1 MKLESAPQ
9 DVTFH
14 GDFEQRDVAIGDVA
28 FILDMFAD
36 KVYSNKERAVIR
48 ELACN
53 AHDSHVM
60 AGTTDVPFD
69 VHLPTQLEPWF
80 SLRDYGTGLADDD
93 IANVY
98 GAIGVSTKRD
108 SNEVIGCFGIGSL
121 SPYSMCDSFTVKS
134 YLNGIVRTYQCM
146 RDEKRQPKV
155 IPLGSAPT
163 DEANGL
169 EVKLTV
175 NGKVSEF
182 EEEAGH
188 VFMFWEGTLPK
199 INNQHVIRKCQ
210 EMRDK
215 YVFKGDDFGLT
226 PSWGSMYALMGNI
239 AYKIP
244 SQLDDFNVDGYLK
257 FDLGELEFDT
267 ARENLSMTDKTK
279 AALKTKFAS
288 VKSSL
293 TKIAVDQIE
302 AEDTPFKKAALAET
316 LGKGQLGRFVGR
328 KNLDC
333 YALPEPAESVT
344 YWQSKYR
351 GSEKYNTHSISAT
364 GDIKYYLDKPRM
376 QTRIK
381 SYLKD
386 MSNGFTMYIFKDLA
400 QALECNI
407 PVEMLEDL
415 DDLPKVQRVS
425 SGTTSKCKTLSFNT
439 NARGWGY
446 NDADYW
452 EETEIEIDGSEIV
465 YVEVNR
471 NKPVGGGNY
480 TEIDFSKEDAD
491 LVSCFFLDCNSQ
503 INSTLK
509 TANEHIGEINL
520 IGLKTAFLKTAA
532 FRKGNFIHL
541 DDYLKREYA
550 KVAPKTFFEFNDS
563 DLGKFKTINKYIDND
578 EVREIVEF
586 ATSCKNDEIAGI
598 CQRLGVAVEM
608 TKDTMLQEMM
618 DEWNDRHK
626 MLTILSDWEIR
637 SNKTIVAEY
646 IGGSVK

>member
-1 MKLESAPQ
+1 MKLETAPQ
-9 DVTFH
+9 DVTIN

-36 KVYSNKERAVIR
+36 KVYSHKERAVIR

-60 AGTTDVPFD
+60 AGTTDVPFE

-80 SLRDYGTGLADDD
+80 SLRDYGTGLPDDD
-93 IANVY
+93 IANIY

-121 SPYSMCDSFTVKS
+121 SPYSLCDSFTVKS
-134 YLNGIVRTYQCM
+134 YLDGIVRTYQCM
-146 RDEKRQPKV
+146 RDAKRQPKV

-163 DEANGL
+163 NEANGL

-175 NGKVSEF
+175 DGKISEF
-182 EEEAGH
+182 EKEAAK
-188 VFMFWEGTLPK
+188 VFMFWEGTLPE
-199 INNQHVIRKCQ
+199 INSQQVSRKCQ
-210 EMRDK
+210 DMRDR
-215 YVFKGDDFGLT
+215 YVFKDDDFGLT
-226 PSWGSMYALMGNI
+226 PSWGDMYALMGNI

-244 SQLDDFNVDGYLK
+244 SELDEFDCDGYLK

-279 AALKTKFAS
+279 AALKAKFAS
-288 VKSSL
+288 VKDKL
-293 TKIAVDQIE
+293 TEIAIEQIE

-316 LGKGQLGRFVGR
+316 LSKGQIGRFVGR
-328 KNLDC
+328 KNLED

-351 GSEKYNTHSISAT
+351 GSEKYNTHQIAAI
-364 GDIKYYLDKPRM
+364 GDVKYYLHKDRM
-376 QTRIK
+376 TTRIR

-386 MSNGFTMYIFKDLA
+386 MSNGHTMYIFKNLA
-400 QALECNI
+400 QAQECNI

-415 DDLPKVQRVS
+415 DDLPKVHRISS
-425 SGTTSKCKTLSFNT
+425 SGTVSKCKTLRFLGKG
-439 NARGWGY
+439 RWGY
-446 NDADYW
+446 KDADYW
-452 EETEIEIDGSEIV
+452 DETEIELDGSEIV

-471 NKPVGGGNY
+471 NKPVGCNQY
-480 TEIDFSKEDAD
+480 T
-491 LVSCFFLDCNSQ
+491 DCNRS
-503 INSTLK
+503 ISSSLE
-509 TANEHIGEINL
+509 TADEHIGEINL

-550 KVAPKTFFEFNDS
+550 KKAPKTFFEYDSS
-563 DLGKFKTINKYIDND
+563 DLGTFKSINKYIDSD
-578 EVREIVEF
+578 EVREIVEL
-586 ATSCKNDEIAGI
+586 AESCKNDEIAGI
-598 CQRLGVAVEM
+598 CKRLGVAVEM

-618 DEWNDRHK
+618 DEWNERHK
-626 MLTILSDWEIR
+626 MLTFVSDWEISR
-637 SNKTIVAEY
+637 NTQIIAEY
-646 IGGSVK
+646 ISGKVKD

>member
-1 MKLESAPQ
+1 MKLETTPQ
-9 DVTFH
+9 DVILSD
-14 GDFEQRDVAIGDVA
+14 DFEQRDVAIGDVA
-28 FILDMFAD
+28 FILDMFSD

-60 AGTTDVPFD
+60 AGTMDVPFK
-69 VHLPTQLEPWF
+69 VHLPTELEPWF
-80 SLRDYGTGLADDD
+80 SLRDYGTGLEDDD
-93 IANVY
+93 IANIY

-146 RDEKRQPKV
+146 RDEQRKPKV
-155 IPLGSAPT
+155 IPLGVEPT

-175 NGKVSEF
+175 NGKISEF
-182 EEEAGH
+182 EQEACH

-199 INNQHVIRKCQ
+199 INSQHVIRKCQ
-210 EMRDK
+210 AMRDK

-244 SQLDDFNVDGYLK
+244 NSLDEFDVDGYLK

-279 AALKTKFAS
+279 AALKAKFAS
-288 VKSSL
+288 VKDKL
-293 TKIAVDQIE
+293 TEIAIEQIE

-328 KNLDC
+328 RNLDC
-333 YALPEPAESVT
+333 YALPEPKESVT

-351 GSEKYNTHSISAT
+351 GSEKYHTHSVSAT
-364 GDIKYYLDKPRM
+364 GDVKYYLHKDRM
-376 QTRIK
+376 TTRIK

-386 MSNGFTMYIFKDLA
+386 MSSGFTMYIFNDLA
-400 QALECNI
+400 QAQECNI
-407 PVEMLEDL
+407 PVEILEDL
-415 DDLPKVQRVS
+415 DDLPKVQRVYS
-425 SGTTSKCKTLSFNT
+425 SGTKSTCKTLKFLCRSKH
-439 NARGWGY
+439 WGY

-452 EETEIEIDGSEIV
+452 DETEIELDGSEIV

-471 NKPVGGGNY
+471 NKPVQ
-480 TEIDFSKEDAD
+480 
-491 LVSCFFLDCNSQ
+491 NSLSWTDSNGQ
-503 INSTLK
+503 INSTLE
-509 TANEHIGEINL
+509 TAQKHIGEINL
-520 IGLKTAFLKTAA
+520 IGLKSAFLKTAA
-532 FRKGNFIHL
+532 FRKGNFVHL
-541 DDYLKREYA
+541 NDYLRREYA
-550 KVAPKTFFEFNDS
+550 KKAPKTFFEYNDS
-563 DLGKFKTINKYIDND
+563 DLDNFKEINKVIDND
-578 EVREIVEF
+578 EVREIVEL
-586 ATSCKNDEIAGI
+586 ADSCKNDEIAGV
-598 CQRLGVAVEM
+598 CKRLGVTVEM
-608 TKDTMLQEMM
+608 TEDTMLQDLMN
-618 DEWNDRHK
+618 EWKERHT
-626 MLTILSDWEIR
+626 MLTFVSNWEIR
-637 SNKTIVAEY
+637 RNPEIIAKY
-646 IGGSVK
+646 IGGNLKKD

>member
-1 MKLESAPQ
+1 MKLATAPQ
-9 DVTFH
+9 DVMLPES
-14 GDFEQRDVAIGDVA
+14 FEQRDVAIGDVA

-80 SLRDYGTGLADDD
+80 SLRDYGTGLEDDD
-93 IANVY
+93 IANIY

-244 SQLDDFNVDGYLK
+244 NQLDEFDVDGYLK

-279 AALKTKFAS
+279 AALKAKFAS
-288 VKSSL
+288 VKDSL
-293 TKIAVDQIE
+293 AQIAIDQIE

-351 GSEKYNTHSISAT
+351 GSEKYFTKNISAT

-386 MSNGFTMYIFKDLA
+386 MSSGHTMYIFKDLA

-415 DDLPKVQRVS
+415 DDLPKVTRVS
-425 SGTTSKCKTLSFNT
+425 SGGTTSKCKTLKFI
-439 NARGWGY
+439 ARDRWGY
-446 NDADYW
+446 NDADFW
-452 EETEIEIDGSEIV
+452 DETEIELDGSEIV

-471 NKPVGGGNY
+471 NKPVGCGQY
-480 TEIDFSKEDAD
+480 T
-491 LVSCFFLDCNSQ
+491 NSNRQ
-503 INSTLK
+503 ITSSIG
-509 TANEHIGEINL
+509 TAKEHIGEINL

-541 DDYLKREYA
+541 DAYLAREYA
-550 KVAPKTFFEFNDS
+550 RVAPKTFFEYDDS
-563 DLGKFKTINKYIDND
+563 DLGKFKTINKYIDHD
-578 EVREIVEF
+578 EVREIVEL
-586 ATSCKNDEIAGI
+586 ATSCENTEIAGI
-598 CQRLGVAVEM
+598 CKRLGIVVEM
-608 TKDTMLQEMM
+608 TKDTMLQELM
-618 DEWNDRHK
+618 DEFNDKYK
-626 MLTILSDWEIR
+626 MLTLLSEWEIR
-637 SNKTIVAEY
+637 NNKSIVAEY
-646 IGGSVK
+646 ISGKVKE

>member
-9 DVTFH
+9 DVSFH

-80 SLRDYGTGLADDD
+80 SLRDYGTGLPDDD
-93 IANVY
+93 IANIY

-134 YLNGIVRTYQCM
+134 YLDGIVRTYQCM

-163 DEANGL
+163 DEPNGL

-175 NGKVSEF
+175 NGKVSQF

-210 EMRDK
+210 EMRDR

-244 SQLDDFNVDGYLK
+244 SQLDEFDVDGYLK

-279 AALKTKFAS
+279 AALKAKFAS
-288 VKSSL
+288 VKDKL
-293 TKIAVDQIE
+293 TEIAIEQIE
-302 AEDTPFKKAALAET
+302 EMTTPFRKAALAET

-364 GDIKYYLDKPRM
+364 GDIKYYLHKDRM
-376 QTRIK
+376 QTRIR

-386 MSNGFTMYIFKDLA
+386 MSSGFTMYIFKNLA
-400 QALECNI
+400 QAQECNI
-407 PVEMLEDL
+407 PVDMLEDL

-425 SGTTSKCKTLSFNT
+425 SGTVSKCKTLRFLAKN
-439 NARGWGY
+439 GWGY
-446 NDADYW
+446 NDADHW
-452 EETEIEIDGSEIV
+452 DETEIEIDGSEIV

-471 NKPVGGGNY
+471 NKPV
-480 TEIDFSKEDAD
+480 F
-491 LVSCFFLDCNSQ
+491 NSLQWTNSNNQ
-503 INSTLK
+503 IGSTLK
-509 TANEHIGEINL
+509 TAKDNIGEINL
-520 IGLKTAFLKTAA
+520 IGLKSAFLKTSV

-541 DDYLKREYA
+541 DDYLRREYA
-550 KVAPKTFFEFNDS
+550 KVAPKTFFKYEGD
-563 DLGKFKTINKYIDND
+563 DLNKLKTINKYIDND
-578 EVREIVEF
+578 EVREIVELSD
-586 ATSCKNDEIAGI
+586 SCKNDGIAEI
-598 CQRLGVAVEM
+598 CKRLGVAVEM
-608 TKDTMLQEMM
+608 TEDTMLQEMM
-618 DEWNDRHK
+618 DEWNELHK
-626 MLTILSDWEIR
+626 MLTFVSDWEIR
-637 SNKTIVAEY
+637 NNPTIVAEY
-646 IGGSVK
+646 NSGKIKE

>member
-1 MKLESAPQ
+1 MKLEMPEQ
-9 DVTFH
+9 DVMI
-14 GDFEQRDVAIGDVA
+14 GDGFEQRDVAIGDVA
-28 FILDMFAD
+28 FILDLFAD
-36 KVYSNKERAVIR
+36 KIYSNKERAVIR

-53 AHDSHVM
+53 AHDSHVV

-80 SLRDYGTGLADDD
+80 CIRDYGTGLEDNE
-93 IANVY
+93 IAEIY

-108 SNEVIGCFGIGSL
+108 TNELIGAFGVGSL

-163 DEANGL
+163 DEPNGL

-244 SQLDDFNVDGYLK
+244 DSLDEFDVDGYLK

-279 AALKTKFAS
+279 AALKAKFAS
-288 VKSSL
+288 VKDSL
-293 TKIAVDQIE
+293 TKIAIDQIE

-351 GSEKYNTHSISAT
+351 GSEKYNTKSISAT
-364 GDIKYYLDKPRM
+364 GDIKYYLHKDRM

-400 QALECNI
+400 QAQECNI

-415 DDLPKVQRVS
+415 DDLPKVTRS
-425 SGTTSKCKTLSFNT
+425 SSGGTTSKCKTLKFIG
-439 NARGWGY
+439 RDGWGY
-446 NDADYW
+446 NDAEFWD
-452 EETEIEIDGSEIV
+452 ETEIELDGSEIV

-471 NKPVGGGNY
+471 NKPVGCGQY
-480 TEIDFSKEDAD
+480 TDS
-491 LVSCFFLDCNSQ
+491 NRQ
-503 INSTLK
+503 ITSSIG
-509 TANEHIGEINL
+509 TAKEHIGEINL

-550 KVAPKTFFEFNDS
+550 KVAPKTFFEFNNNHLD
-563 DLGKFKTINKYIDND
+563 KFKMINKYIDND
-578 EVREIVEF
+578 EVREIIEL

-598 CQRLGVAVEM
+598 CQRLGVTVEM

-626 MLTILSDWEIR
+626 MLKFCSDWEIGQ
-637 SNKTIVAEY
+637 SKTIVAEY
-646 IGGSVK
+646 IGGTLKKD

>member
-1 MKLESAPQ
+1 MKLETQPQ
-9 DVTFH
+9 DVIL
-14 GDFEQRDVAIGDVA
+14 GDDFEQRDVAIGDIA

-60 AGTTDVPFD
+60 AGTEDTPFD

-80 SLRDYGTGLADDD
+80 SLRDYGTGLCDED

-108 SNEVIGCFGIGSL
+108 SNDVIGCFGIGSL

-134 YLNGIVRTYQCM
+134 FLNGTCRTYQCM

-155 IPLGSAPT
+155 IPLGAVHT
-163 DEANGL
+163 DEPNGL

-175 NGKVSEF
+175 DGKVSQF
-182 EEEAGH
+182 ETEAEN
-188 VFMFWEGTLPK
+188 VFLFWEGTLPK
-199 INNQHVIRKCQ
+199 INNQHVVKKCEQ
-210 EMRDK
+210 QREK

-226 PSWGSMYALMGNI
+226 PSWGSMVALMGNI
-239 AYKIP
+239 AYNIP
-244 SQLDDFNVDGYLK
+244 NQLDEFDVDGYLK

-279 AALKTKFAS
+279 AALKAKFAS

-293 TKIAVDQIE
+293 TQIAVDQIE

-328 KNLDC
+328 KNLED

-381 SYLKD
+381 SYLKEAP
-386 MSNGFTMYIFKDLA
+386 SGRTMYIFKDLA

-415 DDLPKVQRVS
+415 DVLPKVHRVS
-425 SGTTSKCKTLSFNT
+425 SDGTTSKCKTLKFIG
-439 NARGWGY
+439 RDRWGY
-446 NDADYW
+446 NDADFW
-452 EETEIEIDGSEIV
+452 DETEIELDGSEIV

-471 NKPVGGGNY
+471 NKPVGCGQY
-480 TEIDFSKEDAD
+480 TDS
-491 LVSCFFLDCNSQ
+491 NRQ
-503 INSTLK
+503 IASSIG
-509 TANEHIGEINL
+509 TASEHIGEINV
-520 IGLKTAFLKTAA
+520 IGLKTAFLKTAS

-541 DDYLKREYA
+541 DAYLAREYA
-550 KVAPKTFFEFNDS
+550 RVAPKTFFEFDKGNLD
-563 DLGKFKTINKYIDND
+563 KFKMINAHIDND
-578 EVREIVEF
+578 EVREIVEL
-586 ATSCKNDEIAGI
+586 ATSCENTEIAGI
-598 CQRLGVAVEM
+598 CKRLGVAVEM

-618 DEWNDRHK
+618 DDWNDRHK
-626 MLTILSDWEIR
+626 MIALLPDWQIR
-637 SNKTIVAEY
+637 SNKEIVAEY
-646 IGGSVK
+646 ISGKVAE

>member
-1 MKLESAPQ
+1 
-9 DVTFH
+9 
-14 GDFEQRDVAIGDVA
+14 
-28 FILDMFAD
+28 
-36 KVYSNKERAVIR
+36 
-48 ELACN
+48 
-53 AHDSHVM
+53 M

-80 SLRDYGTGLADDD
+80 SLRDYGTGLEDDD
-93 IANVY
+93 IANIY

-134 YLNGIVRTYQCM
+134 YLNGTVRTYQCM

-155 IPLGSAPT
+155 IPLGSTPT
-163 DEANGL
+163 DESNGL

-175 NGKVSEF
+175 DGKVSEF

-226 PSWGSMYALMGNI
+226 PSWGRMYALMGNI

-244 SQLDDFNVDGYLK
+244 DSLDEFDVDGYLK

-279 AALKTKFAS
+279 AALKAKFAS
-288 VKSSL
+288 VKDSL
-293 TKIAVDQIE
+293 TKIALDQIE

-316 LGKGQLGRFVGR
+316 LSKGQLGRFVGR
-328 KNLDC
+328 KNLED

-381 SYLKD
+381 SWLKD
-386 MSNGFTMYIFKDLA
+386 MNSGFTMYIFKDLA

-407 PVEMLEDL
+407 PVDMLEDL
-415 DDLPKVQRVS
+415 DDLPKVTRS
-425 SGTTSKCKTLSFNT
+425 SSGGTTSKCKTLKFIG
-439 NARGWGY
+439 RDGWGY
-446 NDADYW
+446 NDADFW
-452 EETEIEIDGSEIV
+452 DEAEIELDGSEIV
-465 YVEVNR
+465 YVEASSI
-471 NKPVGGGNY
+471 G
-480 TEIDFSKEDAD
+480 
-491 LVSCFFLDCNSQ
+491 
-503 INSTLK
+503 
-509 TANEHIGEINL
+509 TASEHIGEINV
-520 IGLKTAFLKTAA
+520 IGLKTAFLKTAS

-541 DDYLKREYA
+541 DAYLAREYA
-550 KVAPKTFFEFNDS
+550 RVAPKTFFEFDKGNLD
-563 DLGKFKTINKYIDND
+563 KFKMINAHIDND
-578 EVREIVEF
+578 EVREIVEL
-586 ATSCKNDEIAGI
+586 ATSCENTEIAGI
-598 CQRLGVAVEM
+598 CKRLGVAVE
-608 TKDTMLQEMM
+608 TRIPCCK
-618 DEWNDRHK
+618 R
-626 MLTILSDWEIR
+626 
-637 SNKTIVAEY
+637 
-646 IGGSVK
+646 

>member
-1 MKLESAPQ
+1 MKLATAPQ
-9 DVTFH
+9 DVMLPES
-14 GDFEQRDVAIGDVA
+14 FEQRDVAIGDVA

-60 AGTTDVPFD
+60 AGTTDVPFG

-80 SLRDYGTGLADDD
+80 SLRDYGTGLEDDD
-93 IANVY
+93 IANIY

-134 YLNGIVRTYQCM
+134 YLDGIVRTYQCM

-163 DEANGL
+163 DEPNGL

-182 EEEAGH
+182 EEEAEH

-244 SQLDDFNVDGYLK
+244 DSLDEFDVDGYLK

-279 AALKTKFAS
+279 AALKAKFAS
-288 VKSSL
+288 VKDSL
-293 TKIAVDQIE
+293 SEIAIDQIE

-351 GSEKYNTHSISAT
+351 GSEKYNTKSISAT

-381 SYLKD
+381 SWLKD
-386 MSNGFTMYIFKDLA
+386 MSSGHTMYIFKDLA
-400 QALECNI
+400 QAQECNI

-425 SGTTSKCKTLSFNT
+425 SGGTTSKCKTLSFNT
-439 NARGWGY
+439 NARDWGY

-452 EETEIEIDGSEIV
+452 SETEIELDGSEIV

-480 TEIDFSKEDAD
+480 TDF
-491 LVSCFFLDCNSQ
+491 NSQ
-503 INSTLK
+503 ISSTIQ
-509 TANEHIGEINL
+509 TAKEHIGEINL

-550 KVAPKTFFEFNDS
+550 KVAPKTFFEFNNNHLD
-563 DLGKFKTINKYIDND
+563 KFKTINKYIDND
-578 EVREIVEF
+578 EVREIVEL
-586 ATSCKNDEIAGI
+586 ATSCKNDEVAGI
-598 CQRLGVAVEM
+598 CRRLGVAVEM

-618 DEWNDRHK
+618 DEWNDRYK
-626 MLTILSDWEIR
+626 MLKFCSDWEIR
-637 SNKTIVAEY
+637 QNKTIVAEY
-646 IGGSVK
+646 ISGTVKD

>member
-1 MKLESAPQ
+1 MKLQSAPQ
-9 DVTFH
+9 DVAFH

-80 SLRDYGTGLADDD
+80 SLRDYGTGLPDDD
-93 IANVY
+93 IANIY

-163 DEANGL
+163 DEPNGL

-244 SQLDDFNVDGYLK
+244 NQLDEFDVDGYLK

-279 AALKTKFAS
+279 AALKAKFAS
-288 VKSSL
+288 VKDKL
-293 TKIAVDQIE
+293 TEIAIEQIE
-302 AEDTPFKKAALAET
+302 GEDTPFKKAALAEN
-316 LGKGQLGRFVGR
+316 LSKGQLGRFVGR
-328 KNLDC
+328 KNLED
-333 YALPEPAESVT
+333 YALPSPAESVT

-351 GSEKYNTHSISAT
+351 GSEKYHTHNISAT
-364 GDIKYYLDKPRM
+364 GDIKYYRHKDRM
-376 QTRIK
+376 QTRIR

-386 MSNGFTMYIFKDLA
+386 MSSGHTMYIFKDLA
-400 QALECNI
+400 QAQYCNI
-407 PVEMLEDL
+407 PVDMLEDL

-425 SGTTSKCKTLSFNT
+425 SGTTSKCKTLRFLSKN
-439 NARGWGY
+439 GWSY
-446 NDADYW
+446 NDADHW
-452 EETEIEIDGSEIV
+452 DETEIELDGSEIV

-471 NKPVGGGNY
+471 NKPV
-480 TEIDFSKEDAD
+480 
-491 LVSCFFLDCNSQ
+491 CNGLNWTNSNGQ
-503 INSTLK
+503 ISSTLG
-509 TANEHIGEINL
+509 TAKNHIGEINL

-541 DDYLKREYA
+541 DDYLRREYA
-550 KVAPKTFFEFNDS
+550 KKAPKTYFEFNNN
-563 DLGKFKTINKYIDND
+563 DLDKFKTINKYIDHD
-578 EVREIVEF
+578 EVREIVEL
-586 ATSCKNDEIAGI
+586 ATSCENTDVAGI
-598 CQRLGVAVEM
+598 CQRLGIVVEM

-626 MLTILSDWEIR
+626 MITLLSDWEIR
-637 SNKTIVAEY
+637 QNKTIVAEY
-646 IGGSVK
+646 VSGKVKE

>member
-1 MKLESAPQ
+1 MKLETQPQ
-9 DVTFH
+9 DVIL
-14 GDFEQRDVAIGDVA
+14 GDDFEQRDVAIGDIA

-60 AGTTDVPFD
+60 AGTEDTPFD

-80 SLRDYGTGLADDD
+80 SLRDYGTGLSDED

-108 SNEVIGCFGIGSL
+108 SNDVIGCFGIGSL

-134 YLNGIVRTYQCM
+134 FLNGTCRTYQCM

-155 IPLGSAPT
+155 IPLGAVHT
-163 DEANGL
+163 DEPNGL

-175 NGKVSEF
+175 DGKVSQF
-182 EEEAGH
+182 ETEAEN
-188 VFMFWEGTLPK
+188 VFLFWEGTLPK
-199 INNQHVIRKCQ
+199 INNQHVVKKCEQ
-210 EMRDK
+210 QRER
-215 YVFKGDDFGLT
+215 YVFKDDDFGLT
-226 PSWGSMYALMGNI
+226 PSWGSMVAVMGNI

-244 SQLDDFNVDGYLK
+244 NQLDEFDVDGYLK

-279 AALKTKFAS
+279 AALKAKFAS
-288 VKSSL
+288 VKDSL
-293 TKIAVDQIE
+293 TEIAIEQIE
-302 AEDTPFKKAALAET
+302 EMDTPFKRAAVAET
-316 LGKGQLGRFVGR
+316 LSKGQLGRFVGR

-351 GSEKYNTHSISAT
+351 GSEKYHTHSINAT
-364 GDIKYYLDKPRM
+364 GDVKYYLDKPRM
-376 QTRIK
+376 QARIK

-386 MSNGFTMYIFKDLA
+386 MSSGHTMYIFKDLA

-407 PVEMLEDL
+407 PVDMLEDL
-415 DDLPKVQRVS
+415 DDLPKVHRVS
-425 SGTTSKCKTLSFNT
+425 SGTKSKCKTLQFNS

-452 EETEIEIDGSEIV
+452 SETEIELDGSEIV

-471 NKPVGGGNY
+471 NKPVGGNKY
-480 TEIDFSKEDAD
+480 TN
-491 LVSCFFLDCNSQ
+491 CNGQ
-503 INSTLK
+503 INSTLS
-509 TANEHIGEINL
+509 TANEHIGEIEL
-520 IGLKTAFLKTAA
+520 VGLKTAFLKTAA

-550 KVAPKTFFEFNDS
+550 KVAPKTFFEFNDG
-563 DLGKFKTINKYIDND
+563 DLEKFKTINKHIDHD
-578 EVREIVEF
+578 EVREIVEL

-626 MLTILSDWEIR
+626 MITLLSDWEIR
-637 SNKTIVAEY
+637 SSKEIVAEY
-646 IGGSVK
+646 ISGKVKE

>member
-1 MKLESAPQ
+1 MKLATAPQ
-9 DVTFH
+9 DVTLSS
-14 GDFEQRDVAIGDVA
+14 DFEQRDVAVGDIA

-80 SLRDYGTGLADDD
+80 SLRDYGTGLEDAD

-146 RDEKRQPKV
+146 RDDQRKPKV

-175 NGKVSEF
+175 DGKVSEF
-182 EEEAGH
+182 EEEAKH
-188 VFMFWEGTLPK
+188 VFLFWEGTLPN
-199 INNQHVIRKCQ
+199 INSDCVKRSC
-210 EMRDK
+210 EAMRNK

-244 SQLDDFNVDGYLK
+244 DQLDEFDVDGYLK

-279 AALKTKFAS
+279 AALKAKFAS
-288 VKSSL
+288 VKDNL
-293 TKIAVDQIE
+293 QDIAIAQIE
-302 AEDTPFKKAALAET
+302 EQDTLFDKARIAET
-316 LGKGQLGRFVGR
+316 LNKGQLGRYIGSKTLEAYV
-328 KNLDC
+328 
-333 YALPEPAESVT
+333 LPEPEESVT

-386 MSNGFTMYIFKDLA
+386 MSSGHTMYIFKDLA

-407 PVEMLEDL
+407 PTEMLEDL
-415 DDLPKVQRVS
+415 DDLPKVNRVTR
-425 SGTTSKCKTLSFNT
+425 SGGTYSKCKTLSFNA
-439 NARGWGY
+439 NYRGWY
-446 NDADYW
+446 DSENWSEYDL
-452 EETEIEIDGSEIV
+452 ELDGSEVV

-471 NKPVGGGNY
+471 NKPVGCGQY
-480 TEIDFSKEDAD
+480 TN
-491 LVSCFFLDCNSQ
+491 CNRQ
-503 INSTLK
+503 ISSSIG
-509 TANEHIGEINL
+509 TAEEHIGEINL

-541 DDYLKREYA
+541 DAYLAREYA
-550 KVAPKTFFEFNDS
+550 RVAPKTFFEYDNDNL
-563 DLGKFKTINKYIDND
+563 DKFKTINKYIDND
-578 EVREIVEF
+578 EVREIVDL
-586 ATSCKNDEIAGI
+586 ATSCENTEIAGI
-598 CQRLGVAVEM
+598 CKRLGVVVEM
-608 TKDTMLQEMM
+608 TKDTMLQELM
-618 DEWNDRHK
+618 DEFNDKYK
-626 MLTILSDWEIR
+626 MLTLLSDWDIR
-637 SNKTIVAEY
+637 NSKSIVAEY
-646 IGGSVK
+646 ISGKVKE

>member
-1 MKLESAPQ
+1 MKLETQPQ
-9 DVTFH
+9 DVTFS

-60 AGTTDVPFD
+60 AGTTDVPFK
-69 VHLPTQLEPWF
+69 VHLPTELEPWF
-80 SLRDYGTGLADDD
+80 SLRDYGTGLEDDD
-93 IANVY
+93 IANIY

-146 RDEKRQPKV
+146 RDEQRKPKV
-155 IPLGSAPT
+155 IPLGVEPT
-163 DEANGL
+163 EEANGL

-175 NGKVSEF
+175 NGKISEF
-182 EEEAGH
+182 EQEACQ

-199 INNQHVIRKCQ
+199 INNELVTRKSQ

-244 SQLDDFNVDGYLK
+244 NQLDEFDVDGYLK

-279 AALKTKFAS
+279 AALKAKFAS
-288 VKSSL
+288 VKDSL
-293 TKIAVDQIE
+293 TQIAVDQIE
-302 AEDTPFKKAALAET
+302 EMTTPFKKAALAET
-316 LGKGQLGRFVGR
+316 LGKGQLGRFVNRR

-333 YALPEPAESVT
+333 YALPEPAEFVT

-351 GSEKYNTHSISAT
+351 GSEKYYTKNISAT
-364 GDIKYYLDKPRM
+364 GDIKYYLHKDRM
-376 QTRIK
+376 QNRIK

-386 MSNGFTMYIFKDLA
+386 MSSGFTMYIFKDLA
-400 QALECNI
+400 QAQECNI
-407 PVEMLEDL
+407 PVDMLEDL

-425 SGTTSKCKTLSFNT
+425 SGTVSKCKTLKFIDRYRDS
-439 NARGWGY
+439 WGY
-446 NDADYW
+446 NDAEYW
-452 EETEIEIDGSEIV
+452 EETEIELDGSEIV
-465 YVEVNR
+465 YVEINR
-471 NKPVGGGNY
+471 NKPVGCGQY
-480 TEIDFSKEDAD
+480 TDTNGSISGS
-491 LVSCFFLDCNSQ
+491 L
-503 INSTLK
+503 STAK
-509 TANEHIGEINL
+509 EHIGEINL

-550 KVAPKTFFEFNDS
+550 KKAPKTYFEYQDS
-563 DLGKFKTINKYIDND
+563 DLGKFKSINKYIDND
-578 EVREIVEF
+578 EVREIVEL
-586 ATSCKNDEIAGI
+586 AESCKNDEIAGV
-598 CQRLGVAVEM
+598 CKRLGVTVEM

-626 MLTILSDWEIR
+626 MLTFVSDWEIR
-637 SNKTIVAEY
+637 TNKTIVAEY
-646 IGGSVK
+646 ISGKVKE

>member
-9 DVTFH
+9 DVSFH

-80 SLRDYGTGLADDD
+80 SLRDYGTGLPDDD
-93 IANVY
+93 IANIY
-98 GAIGVSTKRD
+98 GAIGVSTKRA

-134 YLNGIVRTYQCM
+134 YLDGIVRTYQCM

-163 DEANGL
+163 DEPNGL

-175 NGKVSEF
+175 NGKVSQF

-210 EMRDK
+210 EMRDR

-244 SQLDDFNVDGYLK
+244 SQLDEFDVDGYLK

-279 AALKTKFAS
+279 AALKAKFAS
-288 VKSSL
+288 VKDKL
-293 TKIAVDQIE
+293 TEIAIEQIE
-302 AEDTPFKKAALAET
+302 EMTTPFRKAALAET

-364 GDIKYYLDKPRM
+364 GDIKYYLHKDRM
-376 QTRIK
+376 QTRIR

-386 MSNGFTMYIFKDLA
+386 MSSGFTMYIFKNLA
-400 QALECNI
+400 QAQECNI
-407 PVEMLEDL
+407 PVDMLEDL

-425 SGTTSKCKTLSFNT
+425 SGTVSKCKTLRFLAKN
-439 NARGWGY
+439 GWGY
-446 NDADYW
+446 NDADHW
-452 EETEIEIDGSEIV
+452 DETEIEIDGSEIV

-471 NKPVGGGNY
+471 NKPV
-480 TEIDFSKEDAD
+480 F
-491 LVSCFFLDCNSQ
+491 NSLQWTNSNNQ
-503 INSTLK
+503 IGSTLK
-509 TANEHIGEINL
+509 TAKDNIGEINL
-520 IGLKTAFLKTAA
+520 IGLKSAFLKTSV

-541 DDYLKREYA
+541 DDYLRREYA
-550 KVAPKTFFEFNDS
+550 KVAPKTFFKYEGD
-563 DLGKFKTINKYIDND
+563 DLNKLKTINKYIDND
-578 EVREIVEF
+578 EVREIVELSD
-586 ATSCKNDEIAGI
+586 SCKNDGIAEI
-598 CQRLGVAVEM
+598 CKRLGVAVEM
-608 TKDTMLQEMM
+608 TEDTMLQEMM
-618 DEWNDRHK
+618 DEWNELHK
-626 MLTILSDWEIR
+626 MLTFVSDWEIR
-637 SNKTIVAEY
+637 NNPTIVAEY
-646 IGGSVK
+646 ISGKIKE

>member
-1 MKLESAPQ
+1 MKLETQPQ

-60 AGTTDVPFD
+60 AGTTDVPFN

-80 SLRDYGTGLADDD
+80 SLRDYGTGLPDDD
-93 IANVY
+93 IANIY

-134 YLNGIVRTYQCM
+134 YLDGIVRTYQCM

-163 DEANGL
+163 DEPNGL

-226 PSWGSMYALMGNI
+226 PSWGNMYALMGNI

-244 SQLDDFNVDGYLK
+244 SQLDEFGADGYLK

-279 AALKTKFAS
+279 AALKAKFAS
-288 VKSSL
+288 VKDSL
-293 TKIAVDQIE
+293 TQIAIDQIE

-316 LGKGQLGRFVGR
+316 LGKGQLGRFVGS

-351 GSEKYNTHSISAT
+351 GSEKYHTKNISAT

-400 QALECNI
+400 QAQECNI
-407 PVEMLEDL
+407 PVDMLEDL
-415 DDLPKVQRVS
+415 DDLPKVHRVS
-425 SGTTSKCKTLSFNT
+425 SGTTSKCKTLKFIG
-439 NARGWGY
+439 RDGWGY

-452 EETEIEIDGSEIV
+452 SETEIELDGSEIV

-480 TEIDFSKEDAD
+480 T
-491 LVSCFFLDCNSQ
+491 DCNGR

-532 FRKGNFIHL
+532 FREGNFIHL

-550 KVAPKTFFEFNDS
+550 KVAPKTFFEFNDN
-563 DLGKFKTINKYIDND
+563 DLDKFKTINKYIDND
-578 EVREIVEF
+578 EVREIVEL
-586 ATSCKNDEIAGI
+586 ATSCKNDEVAGV
-598 CQRLGVAVEM
+598 CRRLGVAVDM

-618 DEWNDRHK
+618 DEWNDRYK
-626 MLTILSDWEIR
+626 MLKFCSEWDIR
-637 SNKTIVAEY
+637 QNKTIVAEY
-646 IGGSVK
+646 ISAKVKE

>member
-1 MKLESAPQ
+1 MKMATAPQ
-9 DVTFH
+9 DVMLPES
-14 GDFEQRDVAIGDVA
+14 FEQRDVAIGDIA

-60 AGTTDVPFD
+60 AGTTDTPFE

-163 DEANGL
+163 DEPNGL

-175 NGKVSEF
+175 DGKVSEF
-182 EEEAGH
+182 EGEAGH

-199 INNQHVIRKCQ
+199 INSQHVIRKCQ

-244 SQLDDFNVDGYLK
+244 NQLDEFDVDGYLK

-279 AALKTKFAS
+279 AALKAKFAS
-288 VKSSL
+288 VKDNL

-328 KNLDC
+328 KNLED

-386 MSNGFTMYIFKDLA
+386 MSSGHTMYIFKDLA

-415 DDLPKVQRVS
+415 DDLPKVHRVS
-425 SGTTSKCKTLSFNT
+425 SGGTTSKCKTLKFIG
-439 NARGWGY
+439 RDRWGY
-446 NDADYW
+446 NDADFW
-452 EETEIEIDGSEIV
+452 DETEIELDGSEIV

-471 NKPVGGGNY
+471 NKPVGCGQY
-480 TEIDFSKEDAD
+480 TDSNRQISSSIGTAKEH
-491 LVSCFFLDCNSQ
+491 V
-503 INSTLK
+503 
-509 TANEHIGEINL
+509 GEINL
-520 IGLKTAFLKTAA
+520 IGLKTAFLKTAS

-541 DDYLKREYA
+541 DAYLAREYA
-550 KVAPKTFFEFNDS
+550 RVAPKTFFKFEKS
-563 DLGKFKTINKYIDND
+563 DLETFKMINSKIDND
-578 EVREIVEF
+578 EVREIVEL
-586 ATSCKNDEIAGI
+586 ATSCENTEIAGI
-598 CQRLGVAVEM
+598 CKRLGITVEM
-608 TKDTMLQEMM
+608 TEDTMLQETM
-618 DEWNDRHK
+618 DEWNNRYK
-626 MLTILSDWEIR
+626 MITLLSDWEIR
-637 SNKTIVAEY
+637 ANPTIVAEY
-646 IGGSVK
+646 IGGTVR

>member
-9 DVTFH
+9 DVMLPES
-14 GDFEQRDVAIGDVA
+14 FEQRDVAIGDVA

-80 SLRDYGTGLADDD
+80 SLRDYGTGLPDDD
-93 IANVY
+93 IANIY

-134 YLNGIVRTYQCM
+134 YLDGIVRTYQCM

-163 DEANGL
+163 DEPNGL

-175 NGKVSEF
+175 DGKVSEF

-210 EMRDK
+210 DLRDK

-244 SQLDDFNVDGYLK
+244 NQLDEFDVDGYLK

-279 AALKTKFAS
+279 AALKAKFAS
-288 VKSSL
+288 VKDSL

-328 KNLDC
+328 RNLDC
-333 YALPEPAESVT
+333 YALPEPKESVT

-351 GSEKYNTHSISAT
+351 GSEKYNTHSINAT
-364 GDIKYYLDKPRM
+364 GDVKYYLDKPRM

-386 MSNGFTMYIFKDLA
+386 MSSGHTMYIFKDLA

-407 PVEMLEDL
+407 PVDMLEDL

-425 SGTTSKCKTLSFNT
+425 SGTTSKCKTLEFNS

-452 EETEIEIDGSEIV
+452 SETEIELDGSEIV

-471 NKPVGGGNY
+471 NKPVDCKQY
-480 TEIDFSKEDAD
+480 T
-491 LVSCFFLDCNSQ
+491 NSNGQ
-503 INSTLK
+503 INSTLA
-509 TANEHIGEINL
+509 TAKDHIGEIEL
-520 IGLKTAFLKTAA
+520 VGLKTAFLKTAA

-550 KVAPKTFFEFNDS
+550 KVAPKTYFEFNDG
-563 DLGKFKTINKYIDND
+563 DLEKFKTINKYIDHD
-578 EVREIVEF
+578 EVREIVEL
-586 ATSCKNDEIAGI
+586 ATSCENTDVAGI
-598 CQRLGVAVEM
+598 CQRLGIVVEM

-626 MLTILSDWEIR
+626 MITLLSDWEIR
-637 SNKTIVAEY
+637 SNKAIVAEY
-646 IGGSVK
+646 ISGKVAE

>member
-9 DVTFH
+9 DVAFH

-60 AGTTDVPFD
+60 AGTTDVPFE

-80 SLRDYGTGLADDD
+80 SLRDYGTGLPDDD
-93 IANVY
+93 IANIY

-134 YLNGIVRTYQCM
+134 YLDGIVRTYQCM

-155 IPLGSAPT
+155 IPLGSTPT
-163 DEANGL
+163 DEPNGL

-210 EMRDK
+210 EMRDR
-215 YVFKGDDFGLT
+215 YVFKGDEFGLA

-244 SQLDDFNVDGYLK
+244 NQLDEFDCDGYLK

-279 AALKTKFAS
+279 AALKAKFAS
-288 VKSSL
+288 VKDKL
-293 TKIAVDQIE
+293 TEIATEQIE

-316 LGKGQLGRFVGR
+316 LNKGQLGRFIGC
-328 KNLDC
+328 KNLED

-351 GSEKYNTHSISAT
+351 GSEKYHTKNISAT
-364 GDIKYYLDKPRM
+364 GDIKYYLHKDRM
-376 QTRIK
+376 TTRIR

-386 MSNGFTMYIFKDLA
+386 MPSGFTMYIFKDLA
-400 QALECNI
+400 QAQECNI
-407 PVEMLEDL
+407 PVDMLEDL

-425 SGTTSKCKTLSFNT
+425 SGTVSKCKTLKFVGKDHWSWKDVDF
-439 NARGWGY
+439 W
-446 NDADYW
+446 D
-452 EETEIEIDGSEIV
+452 ETEIDLDGSEIV

-471 NKPVGGGNY
+471 NKPVN
-480 TEIDFSKEDAD
+480 T
-491 LVSCFFLDCNSQ
+491 NSFTGTNGS
-503 INSTLK
+503 IASTLS
-509 TANEHIGEINL
+509 TASEHIGDINL

-532 FRKGNFIHL
+532 FRQGNFIHL
-541 DDYLKREYA
+541 DAYLAREYA
-550 KVAPKTFFEFNDS
+550 KKAPKTFFKYEKY
-563 DLGKFKTINKYIDND
+563 DLERFETINKKIDHD

-586 ATSCKNDEIAGI
+586 AQSCKNSDIAGI
-598 CQRLGVAVEM
+598 CERLGVVVEM
-608 TKDTMLQEMM
+608 TEDTVLQEKM

-626 MLTILSDWEIR
+626 MLKLLSDWEIR
-637 SNKTIVAEY
+637 SNPKIVAEY
-646 IGGSVK
+646 ISGKVKE

>member
-1 MKLESAPQ
+1 MKLATAPQ
-9 DVTFH
+9 DVMLPES
-14 GDFEQRDVAIGDVA
+14 FEQRDVAIGDIA

-80 SLRDYGTGLADDD
+80 SLRDYGTGLEDDD
-93 IANVY
+93 IANIY

-163 DEANGL
+163 DEHNGL

-175 NGKVSEF
+175 DGKVSEF
-182 EEEAGH
+182 EQEAKQ
-188 VFMFWEGTLPK
+188 VFLFWEGTLPK
-199 INNQHVIRKCQ
+199 INNQLVVRESQ
-210 EMRDK
+210 QMRDK

-244 SQLDDFNVDGYLK
+244 NQLDEFDVDGYLK

-279 AALKTKFAS
+279 VALKAKFAS
-288 VKSSL
+288 VKDSL
-293 TKIAVDQIE
+293 TKIAIDQIE

-316 LGKGQLGRFVGR
+316 LSKGQLGRFVGR
-328 KNLDC
+328 KNLED
-333 YALPEPAESVT
+333 YALPEPKESVM

-351 GSEKYNTHSISAT
+351 GSEKYHTRSIVT
-364 GDIKYYLDKPRM
+364 NGEIKYYLDKPRM

-386 MSNGFTMYIFKDLA
+386 MSSGHTMYIFKDLA

-425 SGTTSKCKTLSFNT
+425 SGGATTSKCKTLKFIG
-439 NARGWGY
+439 RDRWGY
-446 NDADYW
+446 NDADFW
-452 EETEIEIDGSEIV
+452 DETEIELDGSEIV

-471 NKPVGGGNY
+471 NKPVGCGQY
-480 TEIDFSKEDAD
+480 TDSNRQIASSIGTASKH
-491 LVSCFFLDCNSQ
+491 V
-503 INSTLK
+503 
-509 TANEHIGEINL
+509 GEINL

-541 DDYLKREYA
+541 DAYLAREYA
-550 KVAPKTFFEFNDS
+550 RVAPKTFFKFEKG
-563 DLGKFKTINKYIDND
+563 DLETFKIINSKIDND
-578 EVREIVEF
+578 EVREIVEL
-586 ATSCKNDEIAGI
+586 ATSCENAEIAGI
-598 CQRLGVAVEM
+598 CNRLGITVDM
-608 TKDTMLQEMM
+608 TEDTMLQETM
-618 DEWNDRHK
+618 DEWNNRYK
-626 MLTILSDWEIR
+626 MITLLSDWDIKRNTE
-637 SNKTIVAEY
+637 IVAEY
-646 IGGSVK
+646 IGGTVKKD

>member
-1 MKLESAPQ
+1 MKLATAPQ
-9 DVTFH
+9 DVTLSS
-14 GDFEQRDVAIGDVA
+14 DFEQRDVAVGDIA

-80 SLRDYGTGLADDD
+80 SLRDYGTGLEDDD
-93 IANVY
+93 IANIY

-188 VFMFWEGTLPK
+188 VFMFWEGTFPN
-199 INNQHVIRKCQ
+199 INSQQVQRNCER
-210 EMRDK
+210 MRSK
-215 YVFKGDDFGLT
+215 YIFKGDDFGLT
-226 PSWGSMYALMGNI
+226 PSWGDMYALMGNI
-239 AYKIP
+239 AYEIP
-244 SQLDDFNVDGYLK
+244 SGLDEFDVDGYLK
-257 FDLGELEFDT
+257 FDLGELDFDT
-267 ARENLSMTDKTK
+267 ARENLSMSDKTK
-279 AALKTKFAS
+279 AALKAKFAA
-288 VKSSL
+288 VKDSL

-302 AEDTPFKKAALAET
+302 EKDTPFAKAVLAET
-316 LGKGQLGRFVGR
+316 LSSGQLGRFVGR

-351 GSEKYNTHSISAT
+351 GSEKYNTHNISAT

-381 SYLKD
+381 SWLKD
-386 MSNGFTMYIFKDLA
+386 MNSGFTMYIFKDLA
-400 QALECNI
+400 QAQECNI
-407 PVEMLEDL
+407 PVDMLEDL
-415 DDLPKVQRVS
+415 DDLPKVTHTS
-425 SGTTSKCKTLSFNT
+425 SGGTYSKCKTLEFIG
-439 NARGWGY
+439 RDCWGY
-446 NDADYW
+446 NNADFW
-452 EETEIEIDGSEIV
+452 DETEIELDGSEIV

-471 NKPVGGGNY
+471 NKPVGCGQY
-480 TEIDFSKEDAD
+480 IDSNRRIA
-491 LVSCFFLDCNSQ
+491 SS
-503 INSTLK
+503 IG
-509 TANEHIGEINL
+509 TAKEHIGEINL
-520 IGLKTAFLKTAA
+520 IGLK
-532 FRKGNFIHL
+532 
-541 DDYLKREYA
+541 
-550 KVAPKTFFEFNDS
+550 
-563 DLGKFKTINKYIDND
+563 
-578 EVREIVEF
+578 
-586 ATSCKNDEIAGI
+586 
-598 CQRLGVAVEM
+598 
-608 TKDTMLQEMM
+608 
-618 DEWNDRHK
+618 
-626 MLTILSDWEIR
+626 
-637 SNKTIVAEY
+637 
-646 IGGSVK
+646 SVCVPLFP

>member
-80 SLRDYGTGLADDD
+80 SLRDYGTGLPDDD
-93 IANVY
+93 IANIY

-134 YLNGIVRTYQCM
+134 YLDGIVRTYQCM

-163 DEANGL
+163 DEPNGL

-210 EMRDK
+210 DLRDK

-244 SQLDDFNVDGYLK
+244 NQLDEFDVDGYLK

-279 AALKTKFAS
+279 AALKAKFAS
-288 VKSSL
+288 VKDKL
-293 TKIAVDQIE
+293 TEIAVEQIE
-302 AEDTPFKKAALAET
+302 EMTTPFRKAALAET

-364 GDIKYYLDKPRM
+364 GDIKYYLHKDRM

-386 MSNGFTMYIFKDLA
+386 MSSGHTMYIFKDLA

-407 PVEMLEDL
+407 PVDMLEDL
-415 DDLPKVQRVS
+415 DDLPKVHRAS
-425 SGTTSKCKTLSFNT
+425 SGTTSKCKTLSFNS

-452 EETEIEIDGSEIV
+452 GETEIELDGSEIV

-471 NKPVGGGNY
+471 NKPVGCKQY
-480 TEIDFSKEDAD
+480 THS
-491 LVSCFFLDCNSQ
+491 NGQ
-503 INSTLK
+503 INSTLSIAK
-509 TANEHIGEINL
+509 DHIGEIEL
-520 IGLKTAFLKTAA
+520 VGLKTAFLKTAA

-550 KVAPKTFFEFNDS
+550 KVAPKTYFEFNDG
-563 DLGKFKTINKYIDND
+563 DLEKFKTINKHIDHD
-578 EVREIVEF
+578 EVREIVEL
-586 ATSCKNDEIAGI
+586 ATSCENTDVAGI
-598 CQRLGVAVEM
+598 CQRLGIVVEM

-618 DEWNDRHK
+618 DEWNDRYK
-626 MLTILSDWEIR
+626 MITLLSEWEIR
-637 SNKTIVAEY
+637 QNKTIVAEY
-646 IGGSVK
+646 ISGKVAE

>member
-1 MKLESAPQ
+1 MKLETAPQ
-9 DVTFH
+9 DVMLPES
-14 GDFEQRDVAIGDVA
+14 FEQRDVAIGDVA

-53 AHDSHVM
+53 AHDSHVV
-60 AGTTDVPFD
+60 AGTTDVPFS

-108 SNEVIGCFGIGSL
+108 SNELIGAFGIGSL

-146 RDEKRQPKV
+146 RDEQRKPKV
-155 IPLGSAPT
+155 IPLGSEPT
-163 DEANGL
+163 NEANGL

-182 EEEAGH
+182 EQEAGH
-188 VFMFWEGTLPK
+188 VFKFWEGTLPK

-210 EMRDK
+210 EMRDR

-244 SQLDDFNVDGYLK
+244 SQLDEFNVDGYLK

-279 AALKTKFAS
+279 AALKAKFQS
-288 VKSSL
+288 VKDKLSD
-293 TKIAVDQIE
+293 IAVEQIE
-302 AEDTPFKKAALAET
+302 AEDTPFKKAVLAET
-316 LGKGQLGRFVGR
+316 LGVGELGRFVGR
-328 KNLDC
+328 DKLDC
-333 YALPEPAESVT
+333 YRLPQPAESVT

-351 GSEKYNTHSISAT
+351 GSEKYSTKHVST
-364 GDIKYYLDKPRM
+364 TDDCHFYLDKPRM
-376 QTRIK
+376 TTRIK

-386 MSNGFTMYIFKDLA
+386 MPSGFTMYIFKDLA
-400 QALECNI
+400 QAQECNI

-415 DDLPKVQRVS
+415 DDLPKVQRVY
-425 SGTTSKCKTLSFNT
+425 SGGATNKCKTLKFVGKDHWSWKDVDFWDE
-439 NARGWGY
+439 A
-446 NDADYW
+446 
-452 EETEIEIDGSEIV
+452 EIDLDGSEIV

-471 NKPVGGGNY
+471 NKPVNTSSFTGTNRLIAS
-480 TEIDFSKEDAD
+480 T
-491 LVSCFFLDCNSQ
+491 
-503 INSTLK
+503 IN
-509 TANEHIGEINL
+509 TASEHIGDINL

-532 FRKGNFIHL
+532 FRQGNFIHL

-550 KVAPKTFFEFNDS
+550 KKAPKTFFKYEKY
-563 DLGKFKTINKYIDND
+563 DLERFETINKSIDHD

-586 ATSCKNDEIAGI
+586 AQSCKNSDIAGI
-598 CQRLGVAVEM
+598 CERLGVVVEM
-608 TKDTMLQEMM
+608 TEDTVLQEKM

-626 MLTILSDWEIR
+626 MLKLLSDWEIR
-637 SNKTIVAEY
+637 SNPKIIAEY
-646 IGGSVK
+646 INGAAK

>member
-80 SLRDYGTGLADDD
+80 SLRDYGTGLPDDD
-93 IANVY
+93 IANIY

-134 YLNGIVRTYQCM
+134 YLDGIVRTYQCM

-163 DEANGL
+163 DEPNGL

-182 EEEAGH
+182 ETAAEKT
-188 VFMFWEGTLPK
+188 FLFWDGTLPN
-199 INNQHVIRKCQ
+199 INNQHVIRKCEQ
-210 EMRDK
+210 QREA
-215 YVFKGDDFGLT
+215 YIFEGDDFGLT
-226 PSWGSMYALMGNI
+226 PSWGNMVAVMGNI
-239 AYKIP
+239 VYRIP
-244 SQLDDFNVDGYLK
+244 SQLDEFDVDGYLK

-267 ARENLSMTDKTK
+267 ARENLSITDKTRE
-279 AALKTKFAS
+279 ALKAKFKS
-288 VKSSL
+288 VKDSL
-293 TKIAVDQIE
+293 ADIAKQQIE
-302 AEDTPFKKAALAET
+302 EQDSDFEKAKLAEK
-316 LGKGQLGRFVGR
+316 LRGGQIGRFVGR
-328 KNLDC
+328 KMLDE
-333 YALPEPAESVT
+333 YVLPEPAESVT
-344 YWQSKYR
+344 YYQAKYR
-351 GSEKYNTHSISAT
+351 GSEKYHTKNISAT

-386 MSNGFTMYIFKDLA
+386 MPNGFTMYIFKDLA

-407 PVEMLEDL
+407 PVDMLEDL
-415 DDLPKVQRVS
+415 DDLPKVQRAS

-439 NARGWGY
+439 NVRGWGY

-452 EETEIEIDGSEIV
+452 QETEIEIDGSEIV
-465 YVEVNR
+465 YVEVSR

-480 TEIDFSKEDAD
+480 T
-491 LVSCFFLDCNSQ
+491 DCNGQ

-578 EVREIVEF
+578 EVREIVEL

-598 CQRLGVAVEM
+598 CQRLDVAIEM

-626 MLTILSDWEIR
+626 MLKFCSDWDISR
-637 SNKTIVAEY
+637 NKEIVAEY
-646 IGGSVK
+646 VNGVVKD